1 MDSLFPW
8 PIGRQVLDLQELVLQ
23 DFHPSQ
29 AVAVGNVARR
39 DKGAPLDS
47 RAVFNKRQTIFRAGD
62 PAVRMYQVVEGAV
75 MIYQLLDDGRRQVVE
90 LVLAGGL
97 CGFSSTGLHA
107 STCEALR
114 RTVVSSFTKSELRH
128 LPELRNKMDAAA
140 ERQICALHEH
150 AVSLGRKTAEERV
163 CSLLMRL
170 AGESQGRLPSDL
182 PARAAPSRAASPQA
196 TCRTLDVPMTRGE
209 IGDYLGLSLETV
221 CRILSDLQHRGIIE
235 IGRKQGE
242 VHVRSLRR
250 LCGAARHKAA

>member
-1 MDSLFPW
+1 
-8 PIGRQVLDLQELVLQ
+8 
-23 DFHPSQ
+23 
-29 AVAVGNVARR
+29 
-39 DKGAPLDS
+39 
-47 RAVFNKRQTIFRAGD
+47 
-62 PAVRMYQVVEGAV
+62 

-170 AGESQGRLPSDL
+170 AGEAQRRLPSDL
-182 PARAAPSRAASPQA
+182 TSRAAPSRAASLQATSSQA

-221 CRILSDLQHRGIIE
+221 CRILSDLQHQGIIE